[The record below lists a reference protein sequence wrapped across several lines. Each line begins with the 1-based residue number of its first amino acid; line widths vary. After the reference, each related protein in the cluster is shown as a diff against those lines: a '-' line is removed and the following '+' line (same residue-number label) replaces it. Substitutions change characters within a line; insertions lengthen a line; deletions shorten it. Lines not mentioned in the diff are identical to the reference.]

1 MGWYHNVLYT
11 CRWNSRRRR
20 NKSQMSPQF
29 VDIQLQVQEIQPTFG
44 RINTMETRP
53 AYPVES
59 AGDQGEK
66 GNVETMLRTVWVSV
80 DFLSEIMEARREWGA
95 CLSEAL
101 MKRTLP
107 IQSPP
112 CSTWSASTVEAK
124 CIFRWK
130 NPEGFWR
137 DRWMQG
143 PEEKGG
149 KRCVSAINRVV
160 WNIYIYN
167 VAPSPHTQSISNLT
181 LRNWKYSET
190 FWVQMWLQELWTRN
204 MLNLWITAASL
215 VKPMWIVQ
223 GLRHFRMLCMC
234 ALKVTF

>member
-1 MGWYHNVLYT
+1 MGWYHNVLHT

-53 AYPVES
+53 AHPVES

-66 GNVETMLRTVWVSV
+66 GSVETMLRTVWVSV

-112 CSTWSASTVEAK
+112 CSTWSASMVEPK

-130 NPEGFWR
+130 NPEGCWG
-137 DRWMQG
+137 DRWMQR
-143 PEEKGG
+143 PAVKGG
-149 KRCVSAINRVV
+149 KLWCVSVINRVD

-167 VAPSPHTQSISNLT
+167 VAPPPPTHWVSPVWHSGIGST
-181 LRNWKYSET
+181 LKLFGYRCDFRSSGPEACWICGL
-190 FWVQMWLQELWTRN
+190 WLLHW
-204 MLNLWITAASL
+204 
-215 VKPMWIVQ
+215 
-223 GLRHFRMLCMC
+223 
-234 ALKVTF
+234 